1 MSTQIDT
8 EHFRQKLLD
17 ERQRVA
23 DAIAYLHEE
32 NPGTIEDE
40 TEEIV
45 GSVDNHLADTASVTV
60 DREIDYTLE
69 ENSEHV
75 LAEIDAAL
83 GRIEKGTYGVCTNC
97 GRPIEPERLEF
108 LPYATLCI
116 DCKRREERG

>member
-1 MSTQIDT
+1 VSTIDVAHFQTRLT
-8 EHFRQKLLD
+8 E

-23 DAIAYLHEE
+23 DAIEYLHQE

-40 TEEIV
+40 TDEMPI
-45 GSVDNHLADTASVTV
+45 DNHLAENASATF

-83 GRIEKGTYGVCTNC
+83 RRIDEGTYGSCERC
-97 GRPIEPERLEF
+97 GRPIDPERLEAI
-108 LPYATLCI
+108 PYATLCI
-116 DCKRREERG
+116 DCKRRQERG